1 MAETRLSY
9 RCAVS
14 ITSFLRTGAGTG
26 RPARVRAALRAGT
39 AAALTSVPLLAAGA
53 ALAASH
59 PYDGE
64 DSGPGLTILQ
74 TIGIYV
80 CIPLGAFLLISFL
93 VLAPGWIKGDRNR
106 REVGWTGQAQPAGG
120 PAASAA
126 AVTASSAQDLADHE
140 TTRSGA
146 GAKTG
151 GASGTWQ
158 N

>member
-1 MAETRLSY
+1 M
-9 RCAVS
+9 S
-14 ITSFLRTGAGTG
+14 ITTFLRTGAGTG
-26 RPARVRAALRAGT
+26 RPARARAALRAGT
-39 AAALTSVPLLAAGA
+39 AAALTSVSLLAAGA
-53 ALAASH
+53 ATAASNT
-59 PYDGE
+59 YDGE

-93 VLAPGWIKGDRNR
+93 VLAPGWVKGDRNR
-106 REVGWTGQAQPAGG
+106 REVGWTGQVEPAGM
-120 PAASAA
+120 AA
-126 AVTASSAQDLADHE
+126 AAAGPKAVSSASELADQDAAK
-140 TTRSGA
+140 SVA

>member
-1 MAETRLSY
+1 
-9 RCAVS
+9 VS

-26 RPARVRAALRAGT
+26 RPARARAALRAGT
-39 AAALTSVPLLAAGA
+39 TAALTSVSLLAAGA
-53 ALAASH
+53 AMAASNT
-59 PYDGE
+59 YDGE
-64 DSGPGLTILQ
+64 DSGPGLTVLQ

-93 VLAPGWIKGDRNR
+93 VLAPGWVKGDRNR
-106 REVGWTGQAQPAGG
+106 REVGWTGQVEPVG
-120 PAASAA
+120 PK
-126 AVTASSAQDLADHE
+126 AVSSATELPDQDAS
-140 TTRSGA
+140 RSVA

>member
-1 MAETRLSY
+1 MP
-9 RCAVS
+9 

-26 RPARVRAALRAGT
+26 RPARARVALRAGT
-39 AAALTSVPLLAAGA
+39 AAALTCVPLLAAGA

-64 DSGPGLTILQ
+64 DSGPGLTVLQ
-74 TIGIYV
+74 TVGIYV
-80 CIPLGAFLLISFL
+80 CIPLAVFALITFL

-120 PAASAA
+120 PAAVAGDRPK
-126 AVTASSAQDLADHE
+126 AVSSAQDLAGQE
-140 TTRSGA
+140 TTSSGA

>member
-1 MAETRLSY
+1 M
-9 RCAVS
+9 S
-14 ITSFLRTGAGTG
+14 ITSLAFPHRAGAGTAG
-26 RPARVRAALRAGT
+26 PARVRRALRAGT

-53 ALAASH
+53 ALAATH

-64 DSGPGLTILQ
+64 ESGPGLTILQ

-80 CIPLGAFLLISFL
+80 CIPLGLFLLISFL

-106 REVGWTGQAQPAGG
+106 REVGWTGQAQPAGAG
-120 PAASAA
+120 APAGAA
-126 AVTASSAQDLADHE
+126 KPKAVASSAQDLADPAGS
-140 TTRSGA
+140 TSGA

>member
-1 MAETRLSY
+1 MP
-9 RCAVS
+9 
-14 ITSFLRTGAGTG
+14 ITSFLRTDAGSSG
-26 RPARVRAALRAGT
+26 PARVRVALRAGT
-39 AAALTSVPLLAAGA
+39 AAALTCVPLLAAGA

-64 DSGPGLTILQ
+64 DSGSGLTVLQ
-74 TIGIYV
+74 TVGIYV
-80 CIPLGAFLLISFL
+80 CIPLAVFALISFL
-93 VLAPGWIKGDRNR
+93 VLAPGWVKGDRNR

-120 PAASAA
+120 PAAVAA
-126 AVTASSAQDLADHE
+126 DRPKAVSSAQDLAGQE
-140 TTRSGA
+140 PSGSAA